1 MSADPIAEQ
10 LAAEL
15 AEVYARTGETLDFL
29 VAATTG
35 RDVDPATEFAGIANY
50 LSSSTSERLA
60 AVLAVAIQR
69 LVVAEQDR
77 ARADHT
83 KTRLRRRIYRANRTR
98 AALRATLTRQEP
110 VS

>member
-10 LAAEL
+10 LTAEL
-15 AEVYARTGETLDFL
+15 AEVYALTGETLDFL

-35 RDVDPATEFAGIANY
+35 RNVDPATEFAGIANY
-50 LSSSTSERLA
+50 LSTSTSERLS

-69 LVVAEQDR
+69 LVE
-77 ARADHT
+77 ADHT
-83 KTRLRRRIYRANRTR
+83 KTRLRRRIHRARRTR
-98 AALRATLTRQEP
+98 AALRATLTRQEL